1 MATDIGPRIGLQ
13 GEREFRRS
21 IEAVNAQMK
30 ALGAEMKAVT
40 AEFAGNASSQEAL
53 AAKNAVLGRSVEA
66 AKNKLSVLDGQLDR
80 QKSKLQELAE
90 ALEKASEEFGKTS
103 KEASAAQ
110 NAYNKQSKAVS
121 DLERQYQTARA
132 QLAGFESDLAGAGQA
147 AERAGDAIGADAVLA
162 GNAAWAALQASVRAV
177 TGAMEEAVQ
186 VGMAFDSEVS
196 NLAAT
201 MGQTVGQVGE
211 LRQYAKEMGADT
223 IFTAK
228 ESAQGLIYLAQAGKD
243 AEESM
248 LRLPTTL
255 ALASAGG
262 ISLASST
269 NMVVDAQSA
278 LRLSGEQTDQL
289 IDQMAQTATKTNT
302 AVAELGE
309 AILTVGG
316 TAQFLSGGTA
326 EINQVLGVLADNSI
340 KGAEGG
346 TKLRNVILSLSSPT
360 EKAAKTLDDLGVSVF
375 DAEGN
380 LRAFS
385 EIFPEMQKSLSTL
398 TDQEQIAALG
408 EIFNS
413 RDIAAAQA
421 LLGTTAERWDELAA
435 AIDGAQGSAAQ
446 MAETRLDNLAG
457 DLTLFQSA
465 ADGARIALSDSLT
478 PALRDVVQAGTG
490 IMTFVGGFIDEVPLA
505 VQVLAGL
512 TAGLGV
518 LAVGMGTTA
527 AASMLTHGAIT
538 TLTGAVGAL
547 STVVATSPLAPFA
560 LGIGIAVTALTALAH
575 AADEAG
581 KKTTEAAQAVEDSRA
596 AWEETAAAAAAEKE
610 TILDLAAQLEDLA
623 GREERTAGEK
633 ERLLVVTE
641 QLNQAVPG
649 LGLEYDALTDSLS
662 MTTEQILE
670 LARAQADLQ
679 ERQAAAEAV
688 VKAERVHAQAVRDLE
703 QAQRDLAAAISA
715 KNDAERAGMAMD
727 FNAIEEMGTMNQA
740 VRDAEKTVSEL
751 EQAVQDSEGHVAE
764 LKAILEELAGSAEN
778 GAEGV
783 QAAGTATQQLTVQME
798 DLAEAT
804 LTAAETADVFADA
817 LSQQERAGSLS
828 LETAQELIA
837 AGYESALVIDAETGA
852 VTLNREEYGRLAGA
866 KIQAQIATLELQ
878 RASLQAAD
886 DLAREKMAAEGVTSA
901 YWDAAGAK
909 AAMAHADDIQA
920 LDLQIAALR
929 RAQKSLEGYGASST
943 SAARQSSSSSRQIK
957 TQAQRDLAA
966 YKELQSELEHEQA
979 MGLLSE
985 AEYYRRLTELRD
997 QYLSDAGN
1005 IEEYRKVSES
1015 IYKAD
1020 QKALAEREKLWQSAS
1035 DNILKAE
1042 ESFQQEL
1049 AGRASEI
1056 AGSYKLF
1063 DQVPE
1068 KAQTSAGEILK
1079 NLEAQYSSIESFYSN
1094 LAALGDRGVSAGL
1107 VEEIRGMGV
1116 QAAGELEALLAG
1128 SDETLEKLSQIY
1140 EDKQRLANDIALEE
1154 LEELRKS
1161 TNDEILGQLEDVAA
1175 LYDQNGPALGLA
1187 FANSLAEGMFE
1198 GMPAVEAMAQ
1208 TVARAAMSAFDAER
1222 QGLEGLMVRS
1232 GGRSVSRDDIG
1243 ELLAGA
1249 VSGIQAAES
1258 WAGGYQPTDVTLVIN
1273 DRVLAE
1279 VMVEPMRAANRANPE
1294 TLDDT

>member
-132 QLAGFESDLAGAGQA
+132 QLAGFESDLSGAGQA

-435 AIDGAQGSAAQ
+435 AIDGAQGSAQ
-446 MAETRLDNLAG
+446 RMAETRLDNLAG

-505 VQVLAGL
+505 GQALAGL
-512 TAGLGV
+512 AAAGVTLGV
-518 LAVGMGTTA
+518 GM
-527 AASMLTHGAIT
+527 AASAAGIT
-538 TLTGAVGAL
+538 TVTGAVTALTAAMAANPFGQIAIAVGA
-547 STVVATSPLAPFA
+547 
-560 LGIGIAVTALTALAH
+560 GVTALTALAH

-581 KKTTEAAQAVEDSRA
+581 KKTTAAAQAVEDSRA

-688 VKAERVHAQAVRDLE
+688 VKAEQVHAQAVRDLE

-715 KNDAERAGMAMD
+715 RNDAERAGMAMV
-727 FNAIEEMGTMNQA
+727 FNAIEEMGNLNQA

-751 EQAVQDSEGHVAE
+751 EQAVQDSEGQVAE
-764 LKAILEELAGSAEN
+764 MTASLEELADSA
-778 GAEGV
+778 GGV
-783 QAAGTATQQLTVQME
+783 SGDLGAAGTAAQGLGAAAALAAA
-798 DLAEAT
+798 DLEALEGAT
-804 LTAAETADVFADA
+804 LAAAETADVFADA
-817 LSQQERAGSLS
+817 LSEQERAGSLS

-852 VTLNREEYGRLAGA
+852 VTLNREEYVRLAGA

-920 LDLQIAALR
+920 LELQIAALR
-929 RAQKSLEGYGASST
+929 RAQKSLEGYGESST